1 MIALPT
7 SFAASVVRQLAIES
21 WRSTLPTPA
30 VMNNPEMIIRS
41 RRRSLKPAR
50 EPVQHPRVASCP
62 YLMKCADPKRALPI
76 PERPYLH
83 CVVMPADWAKRWWRT
98 SALGTIN
105 GITGS

>member
-41 RRRSLKPAR
+41 WRRSLKPAR
-50 EPVQHPRVASCP
+50 EPVQHPCVASCP
-62 YLMKCADPKRALPI
+62 YLEVR
-76 PERPYLH
+76 
-83 CVVMPADWAKRWWRT
+83 
-98 SALGTIN
+98 
-105 GITGS
+105 